1 MSRISPAPSTD
12 AALIAFYLPQF
23 HPTPENDAWW
33 GPGFTEWTNVTR
45 ARPQFRGHEQPRL
58 PADLGFYD
66 LRLPEAR
73 AAQASAARTAGIYG
87 FCYYHYWF
95 GGRRVLHTP
104 LDAVRASGEP
114 DLPFCL
120 CWANEP
126 WTRAWDGGDRQVLID
141 QPYSADDDLAH
152 MRWLADVFRDP
163 RYIRVDGRP
172 LFLVYRA
179 DRLPDA
185 QATTRRWRDEAARL
199 GVGELYLLK
208 VDSFSDR
215 TPPAALGF
223 DAAVEFQPDVTRL
236 GVSLT
241 ESADWRERHG
251 DDARQA
257 GHAVYDYAEVVRT
270 MTTSGVAYPRVPCLF
285 PGWDNTP
292 RRAGGATI
300 VHGSTPTLYGEWL
313 RQAVTRATSPQSA
326 LPPLVFV
333 NAWNEWAEGAV
344 LEPDQRWGR
353 AYLDATRAVVDAR
366 DGAAAPAGNAVLA
379 PASPARDEAG
389 GVPLHYVRRYDD
401 PDHAH
406 ALVLALA
413 RGARRVLDV
422 GAATGYLSE
431 ALMAQ
436 GSEVVAVEP
445 DVRPAAAPPARG
457 VQVRVG
463 TVPASVAA
471 HEQFDCVLAADVV
484 EHVVDGEQF
493 LRDLLRHV
501 APGGTLVLSVPNI
514 AYVSMRW
521 SLLRGRFT
529 YTDTGLLDRTHL
541 RFYTQAS
548 LAALFGSLGLT
559 VVERRF
565 SVGPSVLR
573 RWRLTP
579 LDRLRRRVL
588 RSLAWRWPSLFALQF
603 VVKLARREAAGP
615 SSGVALR

>member
-1 MSRISPAPSTD
+1 MPHLTPTPSHD
-12 AALIAFYLPQF
+12 VAVLAFYLPQF
-23 HPTPENDAWW
+23 HPIPENDAWW
-33 GPGFTEWTNVTR
+33 GTGFTEWTNVTR
-45 ARPQFRGHEQPRL
+45 AVPQFRGHEQPRL

-66 LRLPEAR
+66 LRLPQAR
-73 AAQASAARTAGIYG
+73 AAQAALAQAHGIHG

-95 GGRRVLHTP
+95 GGRRLLHTP
-104 LDAVRASGEP
+104 FDAVNASGEP
-114 DLPFCL
+114 NLPFCL

-126 WTRAWDGGDRQVLID
+126 WTRAWDGGDRQVLLD
-141 QPYSADDDLAH
+141 QPYSADDDIAH
-152 MRWLADVFRDP
+152 LRWLAEAFRDP

-185 QATTRRWRDEAARL
+185 AATTRRWRDEAARL
-199 GVGELYLLK
+199 GLGDLYLMK

-215 TPPAALGF
+215 TPPSDLGF

-236 GVSLT
+236 GPSV
-241 ESADWRERHG
+241 ADTAAWRQLHG
-251 DDARQA
+251 DGAHEA
-257 GHAVYDYAEVVRT
+257 GHRVHEYADLARRAQ
-270 MTTSGVAYPRVPCLF
+270 SDDLPYPRVPCVV
-285 PGWDNTP
+285 PAWDNTP
-292 RRAGGATI
+292 RRARGATI
-300 VHGSTPTLYGEWL
+300 VHGSTPDQYGAWL
-313 RQAVTRATSPQSA
+313 RRAIDGARAQAS
-326 LPPLVFV
+326 LPALVFV
-333 NAWNEWAEGAV
+333 NAWNEWAEGAA

-353 AYLDATRAVVDAR
+353 AYLEATHAAVERRAQEVTPSSATRAPAP
-366 DGAAAPAGNAVLA
+366 AAPASGSAA
-379 PASPARDEAG
+379 
-389 GVPLHYVRRYDD
+389 PLHYVRRYDD

-406 ALVLALA
+406 ALVLELA

-445 DVRPAAAPPARG
+445 NERSAALAAGRG
-457 VQVRVG
+457 VSVRVG
-463 TVPASVAA
+463 TVPDVVRPD
-471 HEQFDCVLAADVV
+471 ERFDCVLAADVL

-501 APGGTLVLSVPNI
+501 APGGALVLSVPNI
-514 AYVSMRW
+514 AYITMRW

-548 LAALFGSLGLT
+548 MMALFESLGLT
-559 VVERRF
+559 VVDRRF
-565 SVGPSVLR
+565 SVGASVLN
-573 RWRLTP
+573 RWRIVP

-588 RSLAWRWPSLFALQF
+588 RSLAWRWPSLFALQCI
-603 VVKLARREAAGP
+603 VKLAPRDPR
-615 SSGVALR
+615 V